1 MENRIYQIL
10 RQKNMTQGELDK
22 IVGVKLEYINRIIHG
37 KVTPRIP
44 LGLRIANALQVP
56 MEDLFFIEAKEE
68 LKELKEE

>member
-10 RQKNMTQGELDK
+10 RQKNMTQCELAK
-22 IVGVKLEYINRIIHG
+22 MVSVKPEYISLIIHG

-56 MEDLFFIEAKEE
+56 LEDLFLIEAKEE
-68 LKELKEE
+68 LKELKE